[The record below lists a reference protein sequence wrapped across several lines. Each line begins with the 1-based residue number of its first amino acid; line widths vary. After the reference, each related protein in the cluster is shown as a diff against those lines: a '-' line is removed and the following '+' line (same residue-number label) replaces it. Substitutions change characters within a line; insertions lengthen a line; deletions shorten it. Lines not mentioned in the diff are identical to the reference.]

1 MSPTEPTSPSLS
13 GILYS
18 DFFGVRGS
26 KASEPALEQQ
36 IISLVQDNEKNFNH
50 SVRIKYK
57 FAKNVLYFLI
67 IYRLLLSH

>member
-50 SVRIKYK
+50 SVKISY
-57 FAKNVLYFLI
+57 
-67 IYRLLLSH
+67 

>member
-1 MSPTEPTSPSLS
+1 MSPTEPLSPSLS

-36 IISLVQDNEKNFNH
+36 IISLVQENEKNFNH
-50 SVRIKYK
+50 SVRIDNILKSICFNK
-57 FAKNVLYFLI
+57 FYF
-67 IYRLLLSH
+67 RLLLLH